1 MTADG
6 LMLVSVF
13 VLCGAGALLGILV
26 PDRRS
31 PAVLAWVG
39 SLTSLLTLR
48 VSGNVL
54 RTGHIL
60 QGKLWTIRGWDR

>member
-1 MTADG
+1 LPEADAATEGDFMIAEG

-39 SLTSLLTLR
+39 SLTSLLT
-48 VSGNVL
+48 
-54 RTGHIL
+54 
-60 QGKLWTIRGWDR
+60 

>member
-1 MTADG
+1 MSVDG

-31 PAVLAWVG
+31 PAVLRTMMVRRSGMAITPAIF
-39 SLTSLLTLR
+39 SL
-48 VSGNVL
+48 VS
-54 RTGHIL
+54 
-60 QGKLWTIRGWDR
+60 IRHTVSMVRPR